1 MENPPLATAA
11 DQPDQL
17 VLVRAPPTRR
27 RTRAPDPVA
36 GELPVARVLVDI
48 PLAHLDRPFDYLVPA
63 SMAEAAVAGV
73 RVMVRFA
80 GQEVDGFLLERAAE
94 TSHDGRL
101 ARLRKVVSPEPVLAR
116 QIAALA
122 RSVADRYAGTVAD
135 VLRLAVPPRHAAVER
150 EAAVDTAPGAPA
162 APEPAGWADHVDGP
176 ALLGM
181 LTAGSAPRAVWN
193 PGPGADWPDL
203 LARLMTATLS
213 SGRGALAVLPDA
225 HDLARADRELS
236 RLTGQRHHA
245 VLTADLGPA
254 ERYRR
259 WLAIRRGA
267 VRAVLGTRAA
277 MFAPVRDL
285 GLVVVWDDGD
295 DLHAEPRAPYP
306 HVREVLL
313 LRALQEGAGAVVGG
327 FARTAEA
334 EQLVNAG
341 WARPV
346 VPGRTSIRR
355 SAPRIHVAGGDQ
367 ELARD
372 EAARTARLPSI
383 AWRTARA
390 GLKQGP
396 VLVQVP
402 RTGYVPAL
410 LCARCRSAAR
420 CDICHGPLGLRPGGG
435 PPVCG
440 WCDRRAVAWTCH
452 RCSGTSVRA
461 AVVGAARTA
470 EELGRAF
477 PGAPVRTSGRGS
489 VLAEVPAEPAL
500 VVATPGAEPI
510 TPDGYAAALLLDG
523 DSMLAR
529 PGLRATEEA
538 LRRWLRAAALVRSGP
553 DGGAV
558 VIVANAA
565 VPAVQALVRWD
576 PAGHAARELAD
587 RAALGFPPVARA
599 IEITGAAEE
608 IAELLHLADL
618 PEEAQLLGPVAARTA
633 DHQQV
638 VLRAPRHA
646 ASRLTVAVKAAQGIR
661 AARRSGGPV
670 RVRVDPVDLG

>member
-1 MENPPLATAA
+1 VNSP

-17 VLVRAPPTRR
+17 ALVRAPPARR

-36 GELPVARVLVDI
+36 DELPVARVLVDI

-73 RVMVRFA
+73 RVLVRFA
-80 GQEVDGFLLERAAE
+80 GQDVEGFLLERAADS
-94 TSHDGRL
+94 SHDARL
-101 ARLRKVVSPEPVLAR
+101 ARLRKVRSPEPVLAP

-150 EAAVDTAPGAPA
+150 EEAVEIAPGAPV

-176 ALLGM
+176 ALLEA
-181 LTAGSAPRAVWN
+181 LTAGGVPRAVWN

-203 LARLMTATLS
+203 VARLMTATLS
-213 SGRGALAVLPDA
+213 GGRGALAVLPDA
-225 HDLARADRELS
+225 HDLTRADRELG
-236 RLTGQRHHA
+236 RLAGHRQHV

-259 WLAIRRGA
+259 WLAVRRGA

-277 MFAPVRDL
+277 MFAPVSDL

-334 EQLVNAG
+334 EQLVETG

-346 VPGRTSIRR
+346 VPDRTSTRR
-355 SAPRIHVAGGDQ
+355 SAPRITAAGGDQ

-372 EAARTARLPSI
+372 QAARSARLPSI
-383 AWRTARA
+383 AWRVARA

-396 VLVQVP
+396 ILVQVP

-410 LCARCRSAAR
+410 HCARCRSAAR
-420 CDICHGPLGLRPGGG
+420 CTICHGPLGLHSGGG
-435 PPVCG
+435 PPVCE
-440 WCDRRAVAWTCH
+440 WCAQQVVAWTCH
-452 RCSGTSVRA
+452 RCGGITVRA

-477 PGAPVRTSGRGS
+477 PGVPVRTSGRGS
-489 VLAEVPAEPAL
+489 VLTEVPAEPAL
-500 VVATPGAEPI
+500 VVATPGAEP
-510 TPDGYAAALLLDG
+510 TTAGGYAAALLLDG
-523 DSMLAR
+523 DSLLAR
-529 PGLRATEEA
+529 PGLRAAEEA

-553 DGGAV
+553 DGGAIV
-558 VIVANAA
+558 VVADAA

-576 PAGHAARELAD
+576 PAGHAVRELAD

-599 IEITGAAEE
+599 IEITGGAEDV
-608 IAELLHLADL
+608 AELLHLAEL
-618 PEEAQLLGPVAARTA
+618 PEDAQTLGPVAARTEG
-633 DHQQV
+633 HQQF
-638 VLRAPRHA
+638 VLRAPRPA
-646 ASRLTVAVKAAQGIR
+646 ASRLTAAVKAAQGIR